1 MEVDTLSAFEPF
13 SFGDFRLTTSS
24 DYSQLSP
31 NVDPHA
37 PSRAALRVQ
46 KVYCSYRT
54 RCRLADSAVVAEE
67 LWCGGASSTSIYNFS
82 IFIPSCN
89 SFSNL
94 LKNQIFY
101 FNYYY
106 FCLNF
111 HSFNLPESAASRW
124 SRVRLNASKVGKG
137 LSLDA
142 QAQKLAFQHWI
153 EAELIH
159 AIVMDTTCITITK
172 NGVKRILVNH
182 SSIGLFPGS
191 SLDIRSLHLDSK
203 HLCQITLNL
212 PVNAF
217 ASKIA
222 MWIIVLSPFTKYALT
237 MNPLARSLE
246 EFLPHRISSTTWCF
260 MLLRTILV
268 MATHLTGF
276 LIPYYGLVMALIGSL
291 LSTLVNGGEPEEK
304 KVCGRPRKAASQ
316 CNTVSGMCSVKLLVC
331 LYEGQKGSCCYA
343 CKIKRKCEDRR
354 Y

>member
-67 LWCGGASSTSIYNFS
+67 LC
-82 IFIPSCN
+82 
-89 SFSNL
+89 
-94 LKNQIFY
+94 
-101 FNYYY
+101 
-106 FCLNF
+106 
-111 HSFNLPESAASRW
+111 AASRW

-222 MWIIVLSPFTKYALT
+222 MWIIVLSPFTNRLQG
-237 MNPLARSLE
+237 
-246 EFLPHRISSTTWCF
+246 
-260 MLLRTILV
+260 V
-268 MATHLTGF
+268 
-276 LIPYYGLVMALIGSL
+276 
-291 LSTLVNGGEPEEK
+291 
-304 KVCGRPRKAASQ
+304 
-316 CNTVSGMCSVKLLVC
+316 
-331 LYEGQKGSCCYA
+331 
-343 CKIKRKCEDRR
+343 
-354 Y
+354 

>member
-67 LWCGGASSTSIYNFS
+67 LC
-82 IFIPSCN
+82 
-89 SFSNL
+89 
-94 LKNQIFY
+94 
-101 FNYYY
+101 
-106 FCLNF
+106 
-111 HSFNLPESAASRW
+111 AASRW

-222 MWIIVLSPFTKYALT
+222 MWIINNIGYGYTFNWFSHSLLWTCDGFNWFSPQYTCGKPSMQLSPTFILF
-237 MNPLARSLE
+237 N
-246 EFLPHRISSTTWCF
+246 IS
-260 MLLRTILV
+260 
-268 MATHLTGF
+268 
-276 LIPYYGLVMALIGSL
+276 
-291 LSTLVNGGEPEEK
+291 
-304 KVCGRPRKAASQ
+304 
-316 CNTVSGMCSVKLLVC
+316 
-331 LYEGQKGSCCYA
+331 
-343 CKIKRKCEDRR
+343 
-354 Y
+354 